1 METLLPNQTCIY
13 SWDEPLG
20 ERSLIVERLLI
31 ERYLAAAAAAA
42 AAGGGGGDGGGGHR
56 RGVAA
61 APRAFVGI
69 YGLDLVR
76 PSTSVGNLKIGEEIR
91 GT

>member
-31 ERYLAAAAAAA
+31 EGYLAAAAAAA
-42 AAGGGGGDGGGGHR
+42 AAAAVAGGGGGD
-56 RGVAA
+56 RGDA
-61 APRAFVGI
+61 APTAFVGI

-76 PSTSVGNLKIGEEIR
+76 PVTTAGNLKIGELS
-91 GT
+91 